1 MDIDGDFLT
10 LEDCDGYF
18 LTLIRFVLPDRRE
31 DAYDERRLAR
41 RRNEGQP
48 AKLRLLDR
56 QRAALLKQVAP
67 RAARAPQPTGFQHNI
82 ILLNAAVVK
91 INRAFILLD
100 RPSANYALFGLRLP
114 LRNRVPAHDTSPRD
128 SENCAQWRV

>member
-1 MDIDGDFLT
+1 MFNEKL
-10 LEDCDGYF
+10 
-18 LTLIRFVLPDRRE
+18 LTLIRFVLHEAAVKTPTMN
-31 DAYDERRLAR
+31 DASRGDGMKG
-41 RRNEGQP
+41 NQP
-48 AKLRLLDR
+48 NFGLLDR

-100 RPSANYALFGLRLP
+100 RPSANSPLLGLRLP
-114 LRNRVPAHDTSPRD
+114 LRSHEQIAIRRLPLYCQMVPRLPRD
-128 SENCAQWRV
+128 QF